1 MVENADNFF
10 ENNLFRFEN
19 SPCDCAV
26 DTRNIAPGQSPETTI
41 KVQSIPGDK
50 IHFAFAPA
58 EGLVRLGEKGALIEK
73 NLLGKLIEIK
83 NNDTIA
89 LFNYFERNGFLFNIS
104 DTEYEPIETQQM
116 FELIRRLRAIV
127 ELLSALGAIK
137 KDYQKIL
144 GLSLYLILSNPIEI
158 KFSTM
163 NTPYTTCKHDF
174 LTKLQAAYNYPE
186 PVNFRSQIYAE
197 ECVTIPDTLLKE
209 PYKFDMQLYM
219 SLLDGTGDENWIPGS
234 SSVLFR
240 QTAILYAHA
249 INETKLTRQIVD
261 FLFHY
266 FYEVGVVANVNED
279 GSIVYF
285 KEPNLNKIT
294 PEMKKRIIEI
304 AKYAIGEEINANM
317 ADVHPVY
324 DSKRMTPSW
333 GVDSLLGGLYFSIFY
348 MKPDMELFRR
358 CRQCGTFFSV
368 RATSTRKVYCSDECR
383 NRYQQTM
390 HRKRKREKEE
400 NDRVGGGD

>member
-1 MVENADNFF
+1 MAENADNFF

-26 DTRNIAPGQSPETTI
+26 DTRNIAPGQAPETTI

-50 IHFAFAPA
+50 IQFAFAPT
-58 EGLVRLGEKGALIEK
+58 EGLVRLGDKGALVEK

-83 NNDTIA
+83 TGDTA
-89 LFNYFERNGFLFNIS
+89 TLFNYFERNGFLFRIS

-116 FELIRRLRAIV
+116 FELIRRLRTTV

-158 KFSTM
+158 SFSTM
-163 NTPYTTCKHDF
+163 VTPYKTCKHDF
-174 LTKLQAAYNYPE
+174 LTKLEAAYEYPAPE
-186 PVNFRSQIYAE
+186 YYQDQLYAE
-197 ECVTIPDTLLKE
+197 ECVTVPDTLLHE
-209 PYKFDMQLYM
+209 PYKFDMQLYIPVLQG
-219 SLLDGTGDENWIPGS
+219 SGDEHWIPGS
-234 SSVLFR
+234 SCNLFR

-249 INETKLTRQIVD
+249 IHETKITRQIVD

-266 FYEVGVVANVNED
+266 FCDVGVVSDVNED
-279 GSIVYF
+279 GSIVYY
-285 KEPNLNKIT
+285 KEPNLKEIT
-294 PEMKKRIIEI
+294 PEMKKRIIGI
-304 AKYAIGEEINANM
+304 AKYVIGEEINANM

-324 DSKRMTPSW
+324 DAKKMTPSW
-333 GVDSLLGGLYFSIFY
+333 SVDTLLGGLYFSIFY
-348 MKPDMELFRR
+348 MKPNLELFRR
-358 CRQCGTFFSV
+358 CRQCGTFFPV

-400 NDRVGGGD
+400 NE

>member
-1 MVENADNFF
+1 MADNADNFF

-26 DTRNIAPGQSPETTI
+26 DTRNIAPGQEPETTI
-41 KVQSIPGDK
+41 KVQSIPGEK
-50 IHFAFAPA
+50 IQFAFAPT
-58 EGLVRLGEKGALIEK
+58 EGLVRLGDKGALIEK

-83 NNDTIA
+83 TGDTAA
-89 LFNYFERNGFLFNIS
+89 LFDYFERNGFLFRIS

-116 FELIRRLRAIV
+116 FELIRRRRTTV

-158 KFSTM
+158 KFSSM
-163 NTPYTTCKHDF
+163 ATPYKTCKHSF
-174 LTKLQAAYNYPE
+174 LEKLQAAYDYPE
-186 PVNFRSQIYAE
+186 PEYYREQMYSE
-197 ECVTIPDTLLKE
+197 ECVTVPDTLLNE

-219 SLLDGTGDENWIPGS
+219 NILEGSGDEHWIPGS
-234 SSVLFR
+234 SGDLFR

-249 INETKLTRQIVD
+249 INETRITRNIVD

-266 FYEVGVVANVNED
+266 FYDVGVVANVNED
-279 GSIVYF
+279 GSIVYY

-294 PEMKKRIIEI
+294 PKMRDRIIAI
-304 AKYAIGEEINANM
+304 AKYVVGEEINANM
-317 ADVHPVY
+317 VDIHPYY
-324 DSKRMTPSW
+324 DPKKMTPSW
-333 GVDSLLGGLYFSIFY
+333 NVDTLLGGLYFSIFY
-348 MKPDMELFRR
+348 MKPDLELFRR
-358 CRQCGTFFSV
+358 CRQCGTFFPV
-368 RATSTRKVYCSDECR
+368 KATSTRKVYCGDECR
-383 NRYQQTM
+383 NRYQQMM

-400 NDRVGGGD
+400 NS

>member
-1 MVENADNFF
+1 MGENADIFF

-26 DTRNIAPGQSPETTI
+26 DTRNIAPGQEPETTI
-41 KVQSIPGDK
+41 KVQSIPGKK
-50 IHFAFAPA
+50 IQFAFAPT
-58 EGLVRLGEKGALIEK
+58 EGLVRLGDKGALIEK

-83 NNDTIA
+83 TGDTAA
-89 LFNYFERNGFLFNIS
+89 LFSYFERNGFLFKIS
-104 DTEYEPIETQQM
+104 DSEYEPIETQQM
-116 FELIRRLRAIV
+116 FELIRRLRTTV

-158 KFSTM
+158 KLSTM
-163 NTPYTTCKHDF
+163 NTPYKTCKHDF
-174 LTKLQAAYNYPE
+174 LSKLKAAYDYPE
-186 PVNFRSQIYAE
+186 PDYYRDQIYAE
-197 ECVTIPDTLLKE
+197 ECITVPDTLLKE

-219 SLLDGTGDENWIPGS
+219 SILEGSGDEHWISGS
-234 SSVLFR
+234 SSDLFK
-240 QTAILYAHA
+240 QTAVLYARA
-249 INETKLTRQIVD
+249 VNETKITRQIVD

-266 FYEVGVVANVNED
+266 FCDVGVVSDVKED
-279 GSIVYF
+279 GSIVYY
-285 KEPNLNKIT
+285 KDSNLNKVT
-294 PEMKKRIIEI
+294 SEMKKRIIGI
-304 AKYAIGEEINANM
+304 AKYVIAEEINANM

-324 DSKRMTPSW
+324 DPKKMTPSW
-333 GVDSLLGGLYFSIFY
+333 SVDTLLGGLYFSIFY

-358 CRQCGTFFSV
+358 CRQCGTFFPV

-400 NDRVGGGD
+400 NN

>member
-1 MVENADNFF
+1 MAENADNFF

-26 DTRNIAPGQSPETTI
+26 DTRNIAPGQAPETTI

-50 IHFAFAPA
+50 IQFAFAPT
-58 EGLVRLGEKGALIEK
+58 EGLVRLGDKGALIEK

-83 NNDTIA
+83 TGDTTA
-89 LFNYFERNGFLFNIS
+89 LFNYFERNGFLFRIS

-116 FELIRRLRAIV
+116 FELIRRLRTTV

-158 KFSTM
+158 SFSTM
-163 NTPYTTCKHDF
+163 NTPYKTCKHDF
-174 LTKLQAAYNYPE
+174 LKKLEAAYEYPTPE
-186 PVNFRSQIYAE
+186 YYQEQLYTE
-197 ECVTIPDTLLKE
+197 ECVMVPDTLLHE
-209 PYKFDMQLYM
+209 TYKFDMQLYM
-219 SLLDGTGDENWIPGS
+219 SILEGSGDEHWIPGS
-234 SSVLFR
+234 SRDLFR

-249 INETKLTRQIVD
+249 IHESKVTRQIAD

-266 FYEVGVVANVNED
+266 FCDVGVVANVNED
-279 GSIVYF
+279 GSIVYY
-285 KEPNLNKIT
+285 KEPNLKKIT
-294 PEMKKRIIEI
+294 PEMKKRIIGI
-304 AKYAIGEEINANM
+304 AKYVIGEEINSNM

-324 DSKRMTPSW
+324 DAKKMTPSW
-333 GVDSLLGGLYFSIFY
+333 SVDTLLGGLYFSIFY
-348 MKPDMELFRR
+348 MKPDLELFRR
-358 CRQCGTFFSV
+358 CRQCGTFFPV
-368 RATSTRKVYCSDECR
+368 KATSTRKVYCSDECR

-400 NDRVGGGD
+400 NN